1 MKNKETMKQ
10 QQQLFV
16 SSPLSETDNAYKGN
30 EAFLFSTWLLKP

>member
-10 QQQLFV
+10 QQQLSV

-30 EAFLFSTWLLKP
+30 EALISF